1 MYLPLANDP
10 MTLPARQVH
19 AFGVASL
26 GVGMYGFY
34 PVSTHGWAADNW
46 PSSCGW
52 HALQSRVAQSLM
64 LGLVANDVAPKDS
77 MWGERS
83 MLEWPL
89 RMALRWPEYAV
100 PKAMFLSGISHA
112 ARYGSAVVAEF
123 DERSFALLRDMTAE
137 NSPLANLG
145 PLLLHAFGR
154 TEGLAA
160 VRKNTRDARR
170 LAWIQRVTT

>member
-1 MYLPLANDP
+1 MQPYLN
-10 MTLPARQVH
+10 
-19 AFGVASL
+19 
-26 GVGMYGFY
+26 
-34 PVSTHGWAADNW
+34 
-46 PSSCGW
+46 
-52 HALQSRVAQSLM
+52 ALAQSLM
-64 LGLVANDVAPKDS
+64 LGLVANDIAPKDA

-89 RMALRWPEYAV
+89 RMALHWPEYAV
-100 PKAMFLSGISHA
+100 PKAMFLSGLSHA
-112 ARYGSAVVAEF
+112 ARYGSAVVGEF

-137 NSPLANLG
+137 NSPLADLG

-160 VRKNTRDARR
+160 VRKNMRDARR